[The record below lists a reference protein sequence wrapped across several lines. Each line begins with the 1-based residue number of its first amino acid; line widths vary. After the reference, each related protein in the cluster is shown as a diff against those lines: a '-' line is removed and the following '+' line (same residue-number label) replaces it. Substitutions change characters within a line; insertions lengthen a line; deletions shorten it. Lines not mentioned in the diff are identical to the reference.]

1 MSKTREDFQKNN
13 LMLGKISHIIKK
25 ENIFEIFR
33 FGSVGIIITFS
44 YCIFLLILI
53 DFLKIQFY
61 LSNIIVVTITSFMSF
76 YGHKLITFR
85 KKNKANY
92 IEVSKFLI
100 QVLLTFFLSNL
111 ILTIGY
117 NLEITSWVVILITG
131 ITIPICNFLLMR
143 LWVFKF

>member
-53 DFLKIQFY
+53 YFLKI
-61 LSNIIVVTITSFMSF
+61 
-76 YGHKLITFR
+76 
-85 KKNKANY
+85 
-92 IEVSKFLI
+92 
-100 QVLLTFFLSNL
+100 
-111 ILTIGY
+111 
-117 NLEITSWVVILITG
+117 
-131 ITIPICNFLLMR
+131 
-143 LWVFKF
+143 